1 MVEKVV
7 WKEIEGFEGKYSVS
21 NCGRVWNNK
30 DNLEVAQVVTG
41 IPQYKY
47 VNLQP
52 YEGKRKLVRVHRL
65 VAKAFLEWDKKY
77 NVVDHIDRDKFN
89 NHVSNLRWTDRSGN
103 MKNKENSVYIDD
115 MHILDYVNRYGEKK
129 DSAYNYILT
138 KVREGMTVTDAL
150 NSCEEWLVYQRQTE
164 KVVWDNNEVYLLDLC
179 RKYDIEY
186 YDVLNKLRSGWDL
199 WNAVYKIPPAT
210 EYTRSLEVPTKSAG
224 LSYWFPNK
232 QYLMGDVGYG
242 KALISK
248 FIAEGY
254 TLEDMIEHDPLERHR
269 QTIKGVTG
277 TVPELCKHFGV
288 TESALDTRRRKGMS
302 LEEALTMKPLRIKYA
317 VIDGTKKTLKG
328 WYEHFG
334 LEYSKAKA
342 YKDKTECQFH
352 DVLTYFGIDIS
363 NLNISY

>member
-1 MVEKVV
+1 MVENEV

-89 NHVSNLRWTDRSGN
+89 NHVSNLRWTDTSGN
-103 MKNKENSVYIDD
+103 QRNVENN
-115 MHILDYVNRYGEKK
+115 LYVGEEYLKDFVLKYESPHAAYSHMARNMLSGLSGTEAVEKYEKWLKYG
-129 DSAYNYILT
+129 T
-138 KVREGMTVTDAL
+138 KQDIVEWEGK
-150 NSCEEWLVYQRQTE
+150 QT
-164 KVVWDNNEVYLLDLC
+164 YLLDLC
-179 RKYDIEY
+179 NRFGAD
-186 YDVLNKLRSGWDL
+186 YDVVKDRMGRGWEL
-199 WNAVYKIPPAT
+199 WNSIYSIPPNT
-210 EYTRSLEVPTKSAG
+210 SYVFSQEVRSRVYG
-224 LSYWFPNK
+224 LSYWFPSK
-232 QYLMGDVGYG
+232 RAIEDVIGDGGSLVD
-242 KALISK
+242 K
-248 FIAEGY
+248 FLSDGY
-254 TLEDMIEHDPLERHR
+254 TLEDMIEYDPLDRHR

-277 TVPELCKHFGV
+277 TIFELCKHFGV

-302 LEEALTMKPLRIKYA
+302 LEEALTMQPLRIKYA

-342 YKDKTECQFH
+342 YKDKTQCQFNEE
-352 DVLTYFGIDIS
+352 LTNFGIDIS
-363 NLNISY
+363 NLKIYY